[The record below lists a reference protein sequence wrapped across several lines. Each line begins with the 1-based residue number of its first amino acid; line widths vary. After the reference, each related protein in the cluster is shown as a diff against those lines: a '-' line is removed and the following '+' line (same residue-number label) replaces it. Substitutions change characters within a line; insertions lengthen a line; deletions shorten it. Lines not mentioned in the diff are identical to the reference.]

1 MFKLHRYYQ
10 DRSVFSLKKK
20 KNSIEIYV
28 KKIKI

>member
-20 KNSIEIYV
+20 NSIEIYV